1 MSITILTLTII
12 IFKGIFILILAIYI
26 TSTSKLSDYLILY
39 ECIAGYGLGGST
51 VALFCRVGGG
61 I

>member
-39 ECIAGYGLGGST
+39 ECIAGYM
-51 VALFCRVGGG
+51 G